1 MRSFSAAVSA
11 LICVMLLSA
20 SAQAQ
25 PKPAYQLFTAEGKI
39 TDFGL
44 MLQFM
49 QEKEVILFGEYHNNA
64 IAHWLQLEL
73 TKAIGDQKT
82 ITLGAE
88 MFEADNQLALND
100 YLAGKI
106 SAKGLDSSARL
117 WKNYNTDYA
126 PLVNYAKAKNYAFIA
141 TNIPR
146 KYASLVAKG
155 GFEVLDTLSALEKS
169 WMMPLPVLYDSNL
182 ACYKNMLTMMGGHG
196 GPNLPKAQAV
206 KDATMAHFI
215 LANLKA
221 GIPFIHYNGSYHSDN
236 FESINWYLKKGKPG
250 IRIGTISTVSQK
262 DLAALEKDNLGK
274 ADFIIV
280 VDEDMTNTY

>member
-1 MRSFSAAVSA
+1 
-11 LICVMLLSA
+11 
-20 SAQAQ
+20 
-25 PKPAYQLFTAEGKI
+25 
-39 TDFGL
+39 
-44 MLQFM
+44 
-49 QEKEVILFGEYHNNA
+49 
-64 IAHWLQLEL
+64 
-73 TKAIGDQKT
+73 
-82 ITLGAE
+82 
-88 MFEADNQLALND
+88 
-100 YLAGKI
+100 
-106 SAKGLDSSARL
+106 
-117 WKNYNTDYA
+117 
-126 PLVNYAKAKNYAFIA
+126 
-141 TNIPR
+141 
-146 KYASLVAKG
+146 
-155 GFEVLDTLSALEKS
+155 
-169 WMMPLPVLYDSNL
+169 
-182 ACYKNMLTMMGGHG
+182 MMGGHG